1 MAEAGTRRQSGSTLL
16 LAAIGMQAA
25 APERIPSAHLF
36 QALKA
41 MRSAGLESQARLI
54 AAEMM
59 ARTARGQ

>member
-1 MAEAGTRRQSGSTLL
+1 LL
-16 LAAIGMQAA
+16 LAAIGMQATG
-25 APERIPSAHLF
+25 PERVPAAHLF

-59 ARTARGQ
+59 ARTARAK